1 MRPPIKFLRDATV
14 AAMDLPSVKEQMNKI
29 GVELVPPD
37 DRSWYVSFT
46 RGYLPKLLRCRDFP
60 TKCHQQTTADY
71 RAIIGP
77 WTWETRVTNSSERAR
92 NRLST
97 REALDL
103 L

>member
-46 RGYLPKLLRCRDFP
+46 PGYLPKLLRCRDFP
-60 TKCHQQTTADY
+60 TSARRRHPVRDNLSGIPGHLL
-71 RAIIGP
+71 AIRG
-77 WTWETRVTNSSERAR
+77 TG
-92 NRLST
+92 
-97 REALDL
+97 AL
-103 L
+103 